1 MWVDVSRGLIA
12 PEEAARAMNGRES
25 AALIERSK
33 QLFAPPSAAQERAIR
48 ARALE
53 HAAPTPR
60 VWGLLVGA
68 AVTLAAGLAV
78 VLALRAP
85 ARLGAT
91 YQVELSAELEDARS
105 GTQDEPAPGAIPTF
119 SPAQRVDF
127 TLRQVEDR
135 PAGERELEVVL
146 LAQDERGLAWRL
158 GPPRRLATTP
168 TGMAHFTER
177 LDGLGLTAGRW
188 QLVLVVGRPGEL
200 PAELESLTPDV
211 AGLDQDHYEVLR
223 VTIDVIGEIQ

>member
-1 MWVDVSRGLIA
+1 MTRRPQIPELLAAHRALTEIPQVWVDVSRGLIA

-91 YQVELSAELEDARS
+91 YQVELSAELEDARGS
-105 GTQDEPAPGAIPTF
+105 KQIK
-119 SPAQRVDF
+119 
-127 TLRQVEDR
+127 
-135 PAGERELEVVL
+135 GES
-146 LAQDERGLAWRL
+146 Q
-158 GPPRRLATTP
+158 
-168 TGMAHFTER
+168 
-177 LDGLGLTAGRW
+177 
-188 QLVLVVGRPGEL
+188 
-200 PAELESLTPDV
+200 
-211 AGLDQDHYEVLR
+211 
-223 VTIDVIGEIQ
+223 